1 MSNLRYSLHMPI
13 KVLIIEDNRPLQL
26 ALKSLIE
33 LSSDIVCVG
42 ESNNCPAEISFSA
55 DQIPDVVLMDI
66 DLPGVNGIDCTKKI
80 KVRHPFVNVLILTVI
95 ESTDKI
101 MEAICAGAA
110 GYLMKSAEPEKILD
124 SIRVVFRGGSPLTPS
139 VARKI
144 FENIYGEQ
152 GNPQKIPLNK
162 REYEVLKGLVDG
174 LSYKMIAAKHF
185 ISIDTVRTY
194 IRSIYEKME
203 VHSRS
208 EAVARAF
215 KDKLF

>member
-1 MSNLRYSLHMPI
+1 MPII
-13 KVLIIEDNRPLQL
+13 KVLIVEDNRPLQL

-42 ESNNCPAEISFSA
+42 ECNNCPAEISFSD

-80 KVRHPFVNVLILTVI
+80 KVSYPFVNVLILTVI
-95 ESTDKI
+95 ESTEKI

-110 GYLMKSAEPEKILD
+110 GYLIKSAEPEKILD

-174 LSYKMIAAKHF
+174 LTYKMIAAKHF

-194 IRSIYEKME
+194 IRSIYEKLE

-208 EAVARAF
+208 EAVARVF

>member
-1 MSNLRYSLHMPI
+1 MPVI
-13 KVLIIEDNRPLQL
+13 KVLIVEDNRPLQL

-42 ESNNCPAEISFSA
+42 ECNHCPAEISFSA
-55 DQIPDVVLMDI
+55 DQMPDVVLMDI

-80 KVRHPFVNVLILTVI
+80 KVSYPFVNVLILTVI
-95 ESTDKI
+95 ESTEKI

-174 LSYKMIAAKHF
+174 LTYKMIAAKHF

-194 IRSIYEKME
+194 IRSIYEKLE